1 MIDDLIF
8 EPLGESHVR
17 ADFTCS
23 GGDGILLQTY
33 LRDDAR
39 ALREHRRH
47 VAAVHVMARASNPGR
62 ICGYFTL
69 ASATLEL
76 EELPKAVRRTLPRYR
91 PMPALKL
98 GRMAV
103 SDDFRGHDLGT
114 ILIEEAFRICV
125 RLRASIGF
133 VALLVD
139 AKTDELVKYYEKR
152 GFMRFPER
160 QRSLYIMQATMAQIV
175 GDIGA

>member
-17 ADFTCS
+17 ADFTCF
-23 GGDGILLQTY
+23 GGDGVLLQTY

-47 VAAVHVMARASNPGR
+47 VAAVHVMVRASNPGR

-69 ASATLEL
+69 ASATLL
-76 EELPKAVRRTLPRYR
+76 RYR

-103 SDDFRGHDLGT
+103 SDEFRGHDLGT
-114 ILIEEAFRICV
+114 ILIEEAFRLCV
-125 RLRASIGF
+125 RLQQSIGF

-139 AKTDELVKYYEKR
+139 VKTDELVKYYEKR
-152 GFMRFPER
+152 GFTRFPER